1 MADRSHQLKLGVF
14 LYPTGHHLAGWRHPK
29 AQADGGMNLPHYV
42 ELARKAEQGKLDFI
56 FFADTLGA
64 RDAADVEAWSH
75 TPKYTGQFE
84 PLTLLSA
91 LAVVTKRIGLVT
103 TATTTYNEPFH
114 IARKFAS
121 LDHLSAGR
129 AGWNLVTSSSPDEAF
144 NFGLDVHVPHA
155 ERYARAREFT
165 KVVKGLWDTWE
176 DDAFVRDK
184 ATGRYFDPAKFHM
197 LNHKGSWFRVRGP
210 LNVARPPQGHPVI
223 VQAGSS
229 DIGKELA
236 AETAEVVF
244 TAQSTLEQAQ
254 IFYSDLKGR
263 LRKYGR
269 QPEDL
274 KIMPGVFPIVGRSRA
289 EATEKH
295 SSRICSAAST

>member
-1 MADRSHQLKLGVF
+1 MADRSRQLKLGVF

-29 AQADGGMNLPHYV
+29 AHADGGMNLPHYV

-129 AGWNLVTSSSPDEAF
+129 AGWNLVPPSGSCESALLEGAM
-144 NFGLDVHVPHA
+144 
-155 ERYARAREFT
+155 
-165 KVVKGLWDTWE
+165 VV
-176 DDAFVRDK
+176 
-184 ATGRYFDPAKFHM
+184 
-197 LNHKGSWFRVRGP
+197 
-210 LNVARPPQGHPVI
+210 
-223 VQAGSS
+223 
-229 DIGKELA
+229 
-236 AETAEVVF
+236 
-244 TAQSTLEQAQ
+244 
-254 IFYSDLKGR
+254 
-263 LRKYGR
+263 
-269 QPEDL
+269 
-274 KIMPGVFPIVGRSRA
+274 
-289 EATEKH
+289 
-295 SSRICSAAST
+295 